1 MRSTGEIAASAG
13 RAGRPLRPDAV
24 SAAGSPM
31 TLVAPVPTTT
41 KAPTPSQILLLVFMS
56 NPGDDFQ
63 NFVAPYLTR
72 PRAISRGAS
81 WGDAYNRDW
90 HPSSHLLVFNYS
102 NEKDWAVAR
111 ERLPGH
117 RHRVFDRCQT
127 AEDP

>member
-1 MRSTGEIAASAG
+1 
-13 RAGRPLRPDAV
+13 
-24 SAAGSPM
+24 
-31 TLVAPVPTTT
+31 
-41 KAPTPSQILLLVFMS
+41 MS

-102 NEKDWAVAR
+102 NEKDWAGAR